1 MDSDLRDL
9 SDRACIVG
17 VGQTDYSKA
26 SGRSVQTLALQA
38 ARAAIADAG
47 LKPADIDAILPYVLG
62 PTSDE
67 MAAQL
72 GISDLR
78 YSSIIKM
85 GGATFVACLETAALL
100 IHNKIARN
108 VLVFCARNGRSG
120 TRVTGRVN
128 TIPGQSFRRD
138 FESPYG
144 FSVPGQWYAMIAR
157 RHMIEFGTT
166 REDAG
171 HFAVADAQA
180 RQSQSERDD
189 ARRQDVDGRLHEL
202 KAGIRPVPP
211 ARLLPGVGRCRR
223 LHRRRRRTQ
232 AKDMPHKPV
241 YISGAAQAKPACSD
255 DLCNRPDMFE
265 IGLTKAA
272 PRAFAMAGMKPSDMD
287 GAMIYDCFSY
297 VALLE
302 LEEAGLLRARRGRRF
317 RQGRPHRARRQA
329 ADQHPRRACCRR
341 PTSPASITCIEAVA
355 PAARRRRRAAD
366 PECAAH
372 RRHRLGRPRRRRAR
386 GLAELTDMATRAE
399 GQAAAGPAG
408 HRQRPVL
415 ERHRQGRAPGQAL
428 RRLLALPLAAAAG
441 LSLLRLGQSASGSTV
456 APKGEMFSWTVV
468 HRSQTP
474 GFETETPYAVV
485 LVELDDA
492 KGVRMV
498 GNLVE
503 RHARPAQGRA
513 WPWRRCS
520 RRRPTGRSSSS
531 TGGRSG

>member
-1 MDSDLRDL
+1 MDSDLRAL

-47 LKPADIDAILPYVLG
+47 LKPGDIDAILPYVLG

-100 IHNKIARN
+100 IHSKIARN
-108 VLVFCARNGRSG
+108 VLVFCSRNGRSG

-144 FSVPGQWYAMIAR
+144 YSVPGQWYAMIAR
-157 RHMIEFGTT
+157 RHMIEFGTK

-171 HFAVADAQA
+171 RFAVAVRKHANLNPNA
-180 RQSQSERDD
+180 MMRDVKMTMD
-189 ARRQDVDGRLHEL
+189 DYMSSKPVFDPFHLFDCCLESDG
-202 KAGIRPVPP
+202 AGAFVVSS
-211 ARLLPGVGRCRR
+211 AE
-223 LHRRRRRTQ
+223 Q
-232 AKDMPHKPV
+232 AKDMPRKPV
-241 YISGAAQAKPACSD
+241 FISGASQAKPACSD

-272 PRAFAMAGMKPSDMD
+272 PRAFAMADMKPSDMD

-302 LEEAGLLRARRGRRF
+302 LEEAGFCRRGEAGDF
-317 RQGRPHRARRQA
+317 VKDGRIELGGQLPINTHGGLLSEAHIA
-329 ADQHPRRACCRR
+329 GINHV
-341 PTSPASITCIEAVA
+341 IEAVHQLRGDCG
-355 PAARRRRRAAD
+355 ARQIPNAQRIAVTGWGD
-366 PECAAH
+366 
-372 RRHRLGRPRRRRAR
+372 LGD
-386 GLAELTDMATRAE
+386 G
-399 GQAAAGPAG
+399 
-408 HRQRPVL
+408 
-415 ERHRQGRAPGQAL
+415 AL
-428 RRLLALPLAAAAG
+428 
-441 LSLLRLGQSASGSTV
+441 SILRS
-456 APKGEMFSWTVV
+456 
-468 HRSQTP
+468 
-474 GFETETPYAVV
+474 
-485 LVELDDA
+485 
-492 KGVRMV
+492 
-498 GNLVE
+498 
-503 RHARPAQGRA
+503 
-513 WPWRRCS
+513 
-520 RRRPTGRSSSS
+520 
-531 TGGRSG
+531 

>member
-1 MDSDLRDL
+1 MDSDLREL

-17 VGQTDYSKA
+17 IGQTDYSKA
-26 SGRSVQTLALQA
+26 SGRSVQMLALQA

-47 LKPADIDAILPYVLG
+47 LKPGDIDAILPYVLG

-171 HFAVADAQA
+171 HFAVAMRKHANLNPNAMMRDVKISMDDYMNSKPVYDPFHLLDCCLESDGSGAFVVSA
-180 RQSQSERDD
+180 AER
-189 ARRQDVDGRLHEL
+189 
-202 KAGIRPVPP
+202 
-211 ARLLPGVGRCRR
+211 
-223 LHRRRRRTQ
+223 
-232 AKDMPHKPV
+232 AKDMPRKPV

-272 PRAFAMAGMKPSDMD
+272 PRAFAMAGMMPSDMD

-302 LEEAGLLRARRGRRF
+302 LEEAGFCARGEVGDFVKDGRIELGGELPINTHGGLLSEAHIAGIN
-317 RQGRPHRARRQA
+317 HV
-329 ADQHPRRACCRR
+329 
-341 PTSPASITCIEAVA
+341 IEAVVQLRGDGG
-355 PAARRRRRAAD
+355 ARQIPNAQRIAVTGWGD
-366 PECAAH
+366 
-372 RRHRLGRPRRRRAR
+372 LGDGA
-386 GLAELTDMATRAE
+386 LA
-399 GQAAAGPAG
+399 
-408 HRQRPVL
+408 VL
-415 ERHRQGRAPGQAL
+415 
-428 RRLLALPLAAAAG
+428 
-441 LSLLRLGQSASGSTV
+441 
-456 APKGEMFSWTVV
+456 
-468 HRSQTP
+468 RS
-474 GFETETPYAVV
+474 
-485 LVELDDA
+485 
-492 KGVRMV
+492 
-498 GNLVE
+498 
-503 RHARPAQGRA
+503 
-513 WPWRRCS
+513 
-520 RRRPTGRSSSS
+520 
-531 TGGRSG
+531 